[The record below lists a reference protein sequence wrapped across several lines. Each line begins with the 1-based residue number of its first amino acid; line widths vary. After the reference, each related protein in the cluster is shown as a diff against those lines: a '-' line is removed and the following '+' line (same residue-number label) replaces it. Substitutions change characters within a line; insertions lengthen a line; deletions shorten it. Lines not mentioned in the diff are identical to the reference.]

1 MQKRKKIINFL
12 NRFSKLLNLR
22 ISNQTAKID
31 ITNFI
36 KELKISDLGYELI
49 RIGPEGDGGYLLPN
63 ILNQIE
69 YCFSP
74 GVGEIN
80 KFEEHLYTFG
90 IESFLADGTKNR
102 PTSEFQNFDFIKKNL
117 ASLNDDRNITLKN
130 WMDEKKMSNNSNLL
144 LQMDIEGSEYEVIHS
159 TPSKYLEKFKILII
173 EFHNFEQ
180 ILNEFSFLNIQKAIS
195 KILKDFNVCHI
206 HPNNCCGVHNFENL
220 DIPSVL
226 EITFLRKDL
235 VKSINKISKLPH
247 TLDRKHKSKFPDI
260 KLSKNWY

>member
-1 MQKRKKIINFL
+1 MKKRKKIINFL

-80 KFEEHLYTFG
+80 KFEEHF
-90 IESFLADGTKNR
+90 
-102 PTSEFQNFDFIKKNL
+102 SE
-117 ASLNDDRNITLKN
+117 
-130 WMDEKKMSNNSNLL
+130 EPG
-144 LQMDIEGSEYEVIHS
+144 EG
-159 TPSKYLEKFKILII
+159 
-173 EFHNFEQ
+173 
-180 ILNEFSFLNIQKAIS
+180 
-195 KILKDFNVCHI
+195 D
-206 HPNNCCGVHNFENL
+206 
-220 DIPSVL
+220 
-226 EITFLRKDL
+226 
-235 VKSINKISKLPH
+235 
-247 TLDRKHKSKFPDI
+247 
-260 KLSKNWY
+260 